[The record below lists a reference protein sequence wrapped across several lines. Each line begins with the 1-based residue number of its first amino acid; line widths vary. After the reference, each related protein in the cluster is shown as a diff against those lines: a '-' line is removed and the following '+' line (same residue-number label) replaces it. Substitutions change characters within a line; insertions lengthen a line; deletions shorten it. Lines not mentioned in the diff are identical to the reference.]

1 MLFKKIELWVLI
13 LIFLIFIVFT
23 ILFGAILRD
32 HYLGNKKLPNV
43 QKIATF
49 LAEIPSNI
57 FKYKLL
63 VKGDT
68 PPYYFD
74 NGAWENKTG
83 MSYRN
88 FDLPYGA
95 GSCKVSWPNDTFQFE
110 WR

>member
-1 MLFKKIELWVLI
+1 MKEKMAEKTQHGPTRSGQII
-13 LIFLIFIVFT
+13 LTRNRFEYDI
-23 ILFGAILRD
+23 
-32 HYLGNKKLPNV
+32 
-43 QKIATF
+43 
-49 LAEIPSNI
+49 
-57 FKYKLL
+57 
-63 VKGDT
+63 VKGDF

-95 GSCKVSWPNDTFQFE
+95 GSCKVSWPNGVFQFE

>member
-1 MLFKKIELWVLI
+1 MGTEELPSITKEKMAGKTYHEPTRSGQI
-13 LIFLIFIVFT
+13 LLTRNRFEYNIVR
-23 ILFGAILRD
+23 G
-32 HYLGNKKLPNV
+32 YV
-43 QKIATF
+43 
-49 LAEIPSNI
+49 
-57 FKYKLL
+57 
-63 VKGDT
+63 